1 MKDNKKFQELMAKLD
16 EAIENASA
24 EQAEEVCK
32 ELNRVELTEALCR
45 KLGRE
50 PITEEQLMDEDFVL
64 ELKF

>member
-1 MKDNKKFQELMAKLD
+1 MKDNKKFQELMQQLD

-50 PITEEQLMDEDFVL
+50 PITMEQLTNEDFVL

>member
-16 EAIENASA
+16 ESIENASV
-24 EQAEEVCK
+24 EQAESVCK